1 MSSDE
6 DNINEVNKRTIDSF
20 ENITTIETK
29 LYKAFLRY
37 LYHLKF
43 VISCGLVCKKQSSF
57 NLHCHLHKKL
67 TQEQVYSIIHFLSN
81 YLLMYDEE
89 NNWINFKHKFET
101 IINNIVIYS
110 FKTKNNNNRNQ
121 AKRKVNI
128 YFLDTRL

>member
-1 MSSDE
+1 
-6 DNINEVNKRTIDSF
+6 
-20 ENITTIETK
+20 
-29 LYKAFLRY
+29 
-37 LYHLKF
+37 
-43 VISCGLVCKKQSSF
+43 
-57 NLHCHLHKKL
+57 
-67 TQEQVYSIIHFLSN
+67 
-81 YLLMYDEE
+81 MYDEE